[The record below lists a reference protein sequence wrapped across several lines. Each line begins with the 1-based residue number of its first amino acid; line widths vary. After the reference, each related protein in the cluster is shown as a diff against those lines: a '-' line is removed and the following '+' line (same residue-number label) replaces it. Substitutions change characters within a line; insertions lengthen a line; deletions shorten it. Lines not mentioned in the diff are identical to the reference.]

1 MSESLFKSFK
11 RDLLIDKIDRQISKQ
26 ALKESQERTTELLKE
41 SAFHPSQIT
50 SCLRAVFYAWC
61 GVQQETFKDATFA
74 PKTQRIFAVGN
85 DLHTR
90 YQNNL
95 RNMGRLW
102 GNWKCQRCRVKW
114 TGLAGRCPNDHSR
127 LRQTY
132 KEFPVTHDI
141 LRIQGRTDGIVFHD
155 TIPEVD
161 LPTLHTVLLSKHP
174 KTHLELKSMRTMQF
188 KSIKAP
194 LDKHVWQASMYM
206 LCTGIDLNTFI
217 YEDKD
222 AQEVKQYVTIP
233 EKNVTNAII
242 KRIYTFAKCWNAKEL
257 PGKHECDPRYCPF
270 ERECLKIK
278 RTAKE
283 LLDQRIALLRQLK
296 AEDKIPN
303 GFDLEKIR
311 SLVRQ
316 S

>member
-11 RDLLIDKIDRQISKQ
+11 RDLLVDKIDRQIAKQ
-26 ALKESQERTTELLKE
+26 ALKDNQERTAELLKE

-61 GVQQETFKDATFA
+61 GVQCETTKDSFA
-74 PKTQRIFAVGN
+74 PKTQRIFSVGN

-90 YQNNL
+90 YQNYL

-102 GNWKCQRCRVKW
+102 GNWTCQRCQERW
-114 TGLAGRCPNDHSR
+114 TGMAGRCPNGHSR

-132 KEFPVTHDI
+132 KEFPVSNSL
-141 LRIQGRTDGIVFHD
+141 LRIQGRTDGIVFPD
-155 TIPEVD
+155 TIPETE
-161 LPTLHTVLLSKHP
+161 LPTLRTVLLSKHE
-174 KTHLELKSMRTMQF
+174 KTHLELKSMRSMQF

-194 LDKHVWQASMYM
+194 LDKHIWQAAMYM
-206 LCTGIDLNTFI
+206 LCTGIELNTFI

-222 AQEVKQYVTIP
+222 GQDVKQYITIP
-233 EKNVTNAII
+233 EKKIVGAITN
-242 KRIYTFAKCWNAKEL
+242 RIYTFAKCWNAGEL
-257 PGKHECDPRYCPF
+257 PGKHECDPRYCPY
-270 ERECLKIK
+270 EKECMKIK

-283 LLDQRIALLRQLK
+283 LLDQRIALLRKLK
-296 AEDKIPN
+296 EEDKIPD
-303 GFDLEKIR
+303 GFDLDKIK

-316 S
+316 SK